1 VEVLGAVPNRARAK
15 RRARRTTRGKP
26 ASDGE
31 ARYSS
36 GVVRKGDG
44 SGTKFYVLTRG
55 DLSASVEGREWPNE
69 SAREWLT
76 VVVEKPRTRQ
86 RWDERSRRVE

>member
-1 VEVLGAVPNRARAK
+1 MEVLGAVPNRARAK

-26 ASDGE
+26 TSDGE

-55 DLSASVEGREWPNE
+55 DLSASVGREGVAE

-76 VVVEKPRTRQ
+76 VVVEEPRTRQ

>member
-1 VEVLGAVPNRARAK
+1 MEVLGAVPNRARAK

-55 DLSASVEGREWPNE
+55 DLSASVACTGVP
-69 SAREWLT
+69 T

-86 RWDERSRRVE
+86 R

>member
-1 VEVLGAVPNRARAK
+1 MEVLGAVPNRARAK

-55 DLSASVEGREWPNE
+55 DLSASVGWEGVAEL
-69 SAREWLT
+69 AGEWLT
-76 VVVEKPRTRQ
+76 VVVEEPRTRQ
-86 RWDERSRRVE
+86 RWDERSRRVA

>member
-1 VEVLGAVPNRARAK
+1 MEVLGAVPNRARAK

-55 DLSASVEGREWPNE
+55 DLSASVRRERVAE

>member
-1 VEVLGAVPNRARAK
+1 MEVLGAVPNRARAK

-55 DLSASVEGREWPNE
+55 DLSASVRWEGVAD

-76 VVVEKPRTRQ
+76 VVVEEPRTRQ